1 MTNSAPAGSRRDQTL
16 EPFSMA
22 DLILFDITRLAGRLR
37 IQTPTGVDRVEFAYA
52 RYLAQHHREA
62 LNFVMNWRG
71 HFRALPTKTVLK
83 YLDVVEHQWGVSQPD
98 ATRRLTQ
105 KIGDFLGDA
114 DLAAGL
120 DSNVVRQQR
129 RDMRR
134 LWRLRLRISLGSRR
148 LRLPPKPEGECRF
161 YVNVSQE
168 GVEVR
173 AGIAALAERD
183 GVHPIFLLHDLIPIT
198 HPEYMRPGLAARH
211 ARRIETM
218 LTAGATVLTNSAFT
232 AGELRDY
239 AERKGLPA
247 PPTEVALLSLGFDVR
262 EEEPVFHPKV
272 PYFVCLGTI
281 EPRKNHIFLLQLWRQ
296 MVERLG
302 PNTPKLLI
310 VGRRGWENE
319 NAISLIERCAVIQ
332 GHVLECGA
340 VPDII
345 LQRLVRGAAAILFP
359 SFAEGYGMPLV
370 EAMSLG
376 VPVIASDLTVFR
388 EVTQEIP
395 EFLDPIDGPAWMSLI
410 EDYGDPG
417 SHRRAAQVER
427 LRGFS
432 APTWDDHF
440 RVFERAADRIRSAA
454 TAAPSA

>member
-1 MTNSAPAGSRRDQTL
+1 
-16 EPFSMA
+16 MA

-37 IQTPTGVDRVEFAYA
+37 IHTPTGIDRVEFAYA
-52 RYLAQHHREA
+52 RHLAQHHRA
-62 LNFVMNWRG
+62 SLNFVMHWRG

-98 ATRRLTQ
+98 ETRRLTQ
-105 KIGDFLGDA
+105 KIGAFLGDTA
-114 DLAAGL
+114 LAEGL

-148 LRLPPKPEGECRF
+148 LRLPPRPAGECRF

-168 GVEVR
+168 GVESR
-173 AGIAALAERD
+173 EGIMALSQRD
-183 GVHPIFLLHDLIPIT
+183 GVHPVFLLHDLIPIT
-198 HPEYMRPGLAARH
+198 HPEYMRPGFAARH
-211 ARRIETM
+211 ARRLDTM
-218 LTAGATVLTNSAFT
+218 LNAGATVLTNSAFT
-232 AGELRDY
+232 ADELRDY
-239 AERKGLPA
+239 AQRKGLPV
-247 PPTEVALLSLGFDVR
+247 PPIAVALLSFGFDVR
-262 EEEPVFHPKV
+262 EEEPVFHPKE

-302 PNTPKLLI
+302 DKAPKLLLI
-310 VGRRGWENE
+310 GRRGWENE
-319 NAISLIERCAVIQ
+319 NAISLIERCAAIQ

-345 LQRLVRGAAAILFP
+345 LQRLVRGASAILFP

-388 EVTQEIP
+388 EVTQGIP

-410 EDYGDPG
+410 EDYADPA
-417 SHRRAAQVER
+417 SQRRTIQVER
-427 LRGFS
+427 IRDFS
-432 APTWDDHF
+432 APTWADHF
-440 RVFERAADRIRSAA
+440 RVFDQAIDAIRSRAAPEP
-454 TAAPSA
+454 APAPAVT